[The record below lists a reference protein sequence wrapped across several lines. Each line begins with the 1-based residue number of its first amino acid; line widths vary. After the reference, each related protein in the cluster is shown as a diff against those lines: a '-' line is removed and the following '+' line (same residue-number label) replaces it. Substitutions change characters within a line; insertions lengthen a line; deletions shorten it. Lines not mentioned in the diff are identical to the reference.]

1 MPEVVSRTQW
11 TKPDITLKDVTHANH
26 AINRVVK
33 KYSAWI
39 AFEMLR
45 VFAATAARFTPPN
58 MGRAT
63 IEQKY
68 YFRPVQDLAKLAK
81 GQYAPYHAT
90 KADYA
95 ALREG
100 FKFRVL
106 NTKVGHKR
114 NEVYAYTKGINE
126 AKRVSRIQN
135 RGLARYTWGDAI
147 NNRSQDMMQL
157 QQEGGGKIVQTDLP
171 PIFHRLAKKSP
182 NITKYHYGYS
192 SYSWSRGKNA
202 HYDIH
207 VTNKLADVERYCKI
221 AVERGTVEVNRWTN
235 KFFAKVKSRLEDDV
249 KKLLQNT
256 HIYAV
261 KFK

>member
-1 MPEVVSRTQW
+1 MPEVISRTQW
-11 TKPDITLKDVTHANH
+11 KKPDISLQDTKHFNH
-26 AINRVVK
+26 AVNRVVK

-39 AFEMLR
+39 AIEMLR
-45 VFAATAARFTPPN
+45 VFTATAARFTPPN
-58 MGRAT
+58 MGKAN

-68 YFRPVQDLAKLAK
+68 YNRPVQDLVKLSK
-81 GQYAPYHAT
+81 GEYAPYHAT

-95 ALREG
+95 ALRQG

-114 NEVYAYTKGINE
+114 NEVYAYCKGINE

-135 RGLARYTWGDAI
+135 RGLARYTWGDAL
-147 NNRSQDMMQL
+147 NNHSEEVMQL
-157 QQEGGGKIVQTDLP
+157 QHQTGGKIVETDLP
-171 PIFHRLAKKSP
+171 PIFNRLVKKSP
-182 NITKYHYGYS
+182 NITKYHFGYS
-192 SYSWSRGKNA
+192 TATWSRGVNA
-202 HYDIH
+202 YYDIH
-207 VTNKLADVERYCKI
+207 VTNKLAEVERYCRI
-221 AVERGTVEVNRWTN
+221 AVERGTVEVNKWTN
-235 KFFAKVKSRLEDDV
+235 KFFTKVKAGLENDI